1 MRAETLSGALL
12 RAADHAEAGL
22 RLLDR
27 RERSTWLSWSRVLQR
42 ARRVSGGLLVQ
53 GLEPGEVVPLVYP
66 TGEDFFSAFFG
77 VLLAGCVPA
86 PIYPPVRLGRM
97 QEYHQRT
104 GAMVRAVGARWVL
117 TGGRVRRLIG
127 TTLKGTGASP
137 LSLSDLPEGQ
147 EIRSSSPDDLGLVQ
161 FSSGTTVAPKPVAL
175 THRALIA
182 QSDAIESYLVDDET
196 VTHAGVSW
204 LPLYH
209 DMGLIG
215 CVFPALCR
223 PGVLTLLPPEAFVT
237 RPALWLRAISRYGGT
252 VSPAPNF
259 AYALCVDRIRDEEL
273 EGVDLTGWRL
283 ALNGAEPVAPA
294 VLRAFSQ
301 RFARWGLRES
311 ALTPVYGLS
320 EAALA
325 VTFSTVDQPFRTLT
339 DAHGVE
345 RVSLGAAVPGFEVE
359 IRGADGA
366 SLPEGEVGRVWCRGP
381 SLMRE
386 YLGRPEATAA
396 ALVEGW
402 LDTGDQGF
410 LGHGEL
416 FLVGRAKDLLVLRG
430 RNHPPQAVEQAVDEV
445 PGARA
450 GCAAAVSHLPVDG
463 ATEALVLLVERR
475 RGEELDPASCREAV
489 LTRTGLACD
498 QVVVLEP
505 GALPRTSSGKIR
517 RGEAL
522 RRYLDGT
529 LAPPE
534 EVSALK
540 VVGWM
545 IRSAMDER
553 R

>member
-1 MRAETLSGALL
+1 MRADTLSGALL
-12 RAADHAEAGL
+12 RAADFPEAGL

-27 RERSTWLSWSRVLQR
+27 RERATWLPWSELAQR
-42 ARRVSGGLLVQ
+42 ARRVSGGLLSL

-77 VLLAGCVPA
+77 VLLAGGVPA
-86 PIYPPVRLGRM
+86 PLYPPVRLGRM
-97 QEYHQRT
+97 EEYHART
-104 GAMVRAVGARWVL
+104 GAMVQAVGSRWVL
-117 TGGRVRRLIG
+117 TGGRVRRLLG
-127 TTLKGTGASP
+127 TTLKATGASP
-137 LSLSDLPEGQ
+137 LSLGDLPEGQ
-147 EIRSSSPDDLGLVQ
+147 QIRASSPDDLGLVQ

-182 QSDAIESYLVDDET
+182 QSDAIESYLVDDDSL
-196 VTHAGVSW
+196 THAGVSW

-215 CVFPALCR
+215 CVLPALCR
-223 PGVLTLLPPEAFVT
+223 PGVLTLLPPEAFVA
-237 RPALWLRAISRYGGT
+237 RPALWLRALSRYGGT

-273 EGVDLTGWRL
+273 DGVDLSAWRL

-294 VLRAFSQ
+294 VLRAFTQ

-325 VTFSTVDQPFRTLT
+325 VTFSQVDAPFRTVRRE
-339 DAHGVE
+339 DGVE
-345 RVSLGAAVPGFEVE
+345 RVSLGTPVPGFEVQ
-359 IRGADGA
+359 IRDPGGAV
-366 SLPEGEVGRVWCRGP
+366 LPKGEEGRVWCRGP

-386 YLGRPEATAA
+386 YLGRPEATAR

-410 LGHGEL
+410 LLGGEL

-445 PGARA
+445 PGVRS
-450 GCAAAVSHLPVDG
+450 GCAAAVSHLPEGG
-463 ATEALVLLVERR
+463 ATESLVLLVEHRQ
-475 RGEELDPASCREAV
+475 GEPLAPAACREAV

-505 GALPRTSSGKIR
+505 GTLPRTSSGKIR

-534 EVSALK
+534 KVSALK

-545 IRSAMDER
+545 IRSAIDER